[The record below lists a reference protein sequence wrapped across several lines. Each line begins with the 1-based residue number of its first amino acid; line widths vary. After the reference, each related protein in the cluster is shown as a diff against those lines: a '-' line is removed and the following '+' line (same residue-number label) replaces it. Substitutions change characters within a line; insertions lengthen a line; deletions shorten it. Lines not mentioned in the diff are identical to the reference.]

1 MGFLRMGDDGTTTLN
16 ILNPDNDGVIS
27 EKERVITLGQ
37 KVGKLKRG
45 LFSDSCECVSSFHLY
60 YVQRCKRRYCVN
72 PLVIFLHLKY
82 IFVLD

>member
-1 MGFLRMGDDGTTTLN
+1 MGDDGTTTLN

-45 LFSDSCECVSSFHLY
+45 LFIDSCGCVPIASKLIMLFTW
-60 YVQRCKRRYCVN
+60 
-72 PLVIFLHLKY
+72 I
-82 IFVLD
+82 